1 MCHLPGHFAEM
12 FAARRGKLSSACS
25 PTVRHPYQL
34 STTRLRLQKKLDDII
49 TKAIEG
55 GFSVDLAFLDLRK
68 AFDSVPHHRLGIK
81 LEAYGVKGKVLG
93 WCLAFLSDRLQRVL
107 MGEASSD

>member
-1 MCHLPGHFAEM
+1 MLLGEENSHPLAHLLSGT
-12 FAARRGKLSSACS
+12 LISSAQHGFVYRKS
-25 PTVRHPYQL
+25 W
-34 STTRLRLQKKLDDII
+34 TTNLLETYDII